1 MSVAKV
7 RKRAA
12 PALARLPGKAL
23 NATAAWKSQGLPQ
36 NSALTPPPC
45 ERQRH
50 GPAHTHK
57 ATMTTARP
65 SRDFR
70 WTCRRKPWPQVE
82 ELPRPHKGPKP
93 YKGDE
98 AIHYSDRLNSTY
110 QQRQFTR
117 VVMDKHHKLIREAV
131 TRMHEETHLS
141 KHQYRVMD
149 YYDKQRQLRDATDT
163 HVPRTM
169 KTGMSAIAL
178 HGWQAGL
185 EAHYQR
191 KAQAVPTLNPWI
203 DKHLQFK
210 RDYCNKRR
218 ARAKAVDKPPPK
230 PARIKKKSVDQLHAE
245 IMAGWE
251 AVPGGRAAPR
261 SPRLHDPAPRRP
273 TSAPARRRAAREAA
287 RAAAPFPAI
296 DDAFAEA
303 MRARDAASF
312 LDPTCSP
319 QALRR
324 ALGRNVKYPG
334 EAPSA
339 PATSTRSAGRAR
351 RGGATTP

>member
-1 MSVAKV
+1 
-7 RKRAA
+7 
-12 PALARLPGKAL
+12 
-23 NATAAWKSQGLPQ
+23 
-36 NSALTPPPC
+36 
-45 ERQRH
+45 
-50 GPAHTHK
+50 
-57 ATMTTARP
+57 MTTARP

-149 YYDKQRQLRDATDT
+149 YYDKQRQIRDSTER

-185 EAHYQR
+185 QAHYER

-230 PARIKKKSVDQLHAE
+230 PPRIKKKSVDQLHAE

-251 AVPGGRAAPR
+251 AVPGGRAGRRRRRRGAGLREKLRARRRR
-261 SPRLHDPAPRRP
+261 SPRSTTP
-273 TSAPARRRAAREAA
+273 SRRR
-287 RAAAPFPAI
+287 
-296 DDAFAEA
+296 
-303 MRARDAASF
+303 
-312 LDPTCSP
+312 C
-319 QALRR
+319 
-324 ALGRNVKYPG
+324 
-334 EAPSA
+334 A
-339 PATSTRSAGRAR
+339 PATPPRSSTPVAR
-351 RGGATTP
+351 RKR

>member
-1 MSVAKV
+1 
-7 RKRAA
+7 
-12 PALARLPGKAL
+12 
-23 NATAAWKSQGLPQ
+23 
-36 NSALTPPPC
+36 
-45 ERQRH
+45 
-50 GPAHTHK
+50 
-57 ATMTTARP
+57 MTTARP

-149 YYDKQRQLRDATDT
+149 YYDKQRQIRDSTER

-185 EAHYQR
+185 QAHYER

-230 PARIKKKSVDQLHAE
+230 PPRIKKKSVDQLHAE

-251 AVPGGRAAPR
+251 AVPGGKAPPR

-273 TSAPARRRAAREAA
+273 TSAPARRRAAREAVSA
-287 RAAAPFPAI
+287 VAPFPAI

-312 LDPTCSP
+312 LDPGCSP

>member
-1 MSVAKV
+1 
-7 RKRAA
+7 
-12 PALARLPGKAL
+12 
-23 NATAAWKSQGLPQ
+23 
-36 NSALTPPPC
+36 
-45 ERQRH
+45 
-50 GPAHTHK
+50 
-57 ATMTTARP
+57 MTTARP

-149 YYDKQRQLRDATDT
+149 YYDKQRQIRDSTER

-185 EAHYQR
+185 QAHYER

-230 PARIKKKSVDQLHAE
+230 PPRIKKKSVDQLA
-245 IMAGWE
+245 
-251 AVPGGRAAPR
+251 AVAAP
-261 SPRLHDPAPRRP
+261 PRPGA
-273 TSAPARRRAAREAA
+273 APADVGAG
-287 RAAAPFPAI
+287 AAPGC
-296 DDAFAEA
+296 
-303 MRARDAASF
+303 ARS
-312 LDPTCSP
+312 C
-319 QALRR
+319 
-324 ALGRNVKYPG
+324 
-334 EAPSA
+334 
-339 PATSTRSAGRAR
+339 AR
-351 RGGATTP
+351 RGTVPRDRRRLRGSDARPRRRLVPRPRLFAASAEARTWQKCKISRRGALRAGDVDEECWASPPWRRYDPVSNC

>member
-1 MSVAKV
+1 
-7 RKRAA
+7 
-12 PALARLPGKAL
+12 
-23 NATAAWKSQGLPQ
+23 
-36 NSALTPPPC
+36 
-45 ERQRH
+45 
-50 GPAHTHK
+50 
-57 ATMTTARP
+57 MTTARP

-149 YYDKQRQLRDATDT
+149 YYDKQRQIRDATDT

-169 KTGMSAIAL
+169 KTGMSAVAL

-185 EAHYQR
+185 EAHHQR
-191 KAQAVPTLNPWI
+191 KARAAPTLNPWI
-203 DKHLQFK
+203 DKHLQGK

-218 ARAKAVDKPPPK
+218 A
-230 PARIKKKSVDQLHAE
+230 
-245 IMAGWE
+245 
-251 AVPGGRAAPR
+251 
-261 SPRLHDPAPRRP
+261 
-273 TSAPARRRAAREAA
+273 
-287 RAAAPFPAI
+287 
-296 DDAFAEA
+296 
-303 MRARDAASF
+303 
-312 LDPTCSP
+312 
-319 QALRR
+319 
-324 ALGRNVKYPG
+324 
-334 EAPSA
+334 
-339 PATSTRSAGRAR
+339 
-351 RGGATTP
+351 

>member
-1 MSVAKV
+1 
-7 RKRAA
+7 
-12 PALARLPGKAL
+12 
-23 NATAAWKSQGLPQ
+23 
-36 NSALTPPPC
+36 
-45 ERQRH
+45 
-50 GPAHTHK
+50 
-57 ATMTTARP
+57 MTTARP

-82 ELPRPHKGPKP
+82 ELPRPHKGEP

-98 AIHYSDRLNSTY
+98 AIHYSARLNSTY

-149 YYDKQRQLRDATDT
+149 YYDKQRQIRDATDT

-169 KTGMSAIAL
+169 KTGMSANAL

-203 DKHLQFK
+203 GKHLQFK

-218 ARAKAVDKPPPK
+218 ARARSRVKAAPEA
-230 PARIKKKSVDQLHAE
+230 PASKKSVDQLHAE
-245 IMAGWE
+245 IMAGWRPCR
-251 AVPGGRAAPR
+251 ASAAPR
-261 SPRLHDPAPRRP
+261 SPRLHDPAA
-273 TSAPARRRAAREAA
+273 SAPARRRLPGSARGA
-287 RAAAPFPAI
+287 RRAFPAI
-296 DDAFAEA
+296 DDAARACVRATPRRSSTPAARRKREARFA
-303 MRARDAASF
+303 DAE
-312 LDPTCSP
+312 C
-319 QALRR
+319 
-324 ALGRNVKYPG
+324 PG

-339 PATSTRSAGRAR
+339 PATSTRGGQARRAASTATGTETTGLDQKTPAAASAAHDRVCRRHGSPPRRGRRPSRGCAAATGRRASARRAAAPRPTARAR
-351 RGGATTP
+351 SRPCA

>member
-1 MSVAKV
+1 
-7 RKRAA
+7 
-12 PALARLPGKAL
+12 
-23 NATAAWKSQGLPQ
+23 
-36 NSALTPPPC
+36 
-45 ERQRH
+45 
-50 GPAHTHK
+50 
-57 ATMTTARP
+57 MTTARP

-131 TRMHEETHLS
+131 TRMHERRTCRSTSTGSWTTTTNSGRSAILP
-141 KHQYRVMD
+141 R
-149 YYDKQRQLRDATDT
+149 

-185 EAHYQR
+185 QAHYER

-230 PARIKKKSVDQLHAE
+230 PPRIKKKSVDQLHAE

-251 AVPGGRAAPR
+251 AAWGRAGAPRPVAAPPRPGAAPADVGAGAAARRARGRARRGGRSR
-261 SPRLHDPAPRRP
+261 DRRRRPRR
-273 TSAPARRRAAREAA
+273 
-287 RAAAPFPAI
+287 
-296 DDAFAEA
+296 A
-303 MRARDAASF
+303 MRARAPPRSSTPVA
-312 LDPTCSP
+312 
-319 QALRR
+319 RRNRGR

-339 PATSTRSAGRAR
+339 PATSTKGAKASPPR
-351 RGGATTP
+351 RRFATNNDGFSRLAVSETRRRRPS